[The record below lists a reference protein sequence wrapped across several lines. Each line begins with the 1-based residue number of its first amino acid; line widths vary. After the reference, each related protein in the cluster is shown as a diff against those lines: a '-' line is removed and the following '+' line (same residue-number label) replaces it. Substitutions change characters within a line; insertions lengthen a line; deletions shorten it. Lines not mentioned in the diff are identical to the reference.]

1 MTVRINPPKWFW
13 LVSILALIWNILGV
27 IAYLSQV
34 YASPEAIEAL
44 PQIERDLLDS
54 SPSWVTAAFAIA
66 VWAGT
71 LGCILLL
78 LRKVMAHFVL
88 VISLIGVV
96 VQMSWVFFVSNSLEV
111 YGPGQSVMPIFV
123 LIVGLLLIL
132 FARKG
137 KAKSW
142 FN

>member
-1 MTVRINPPKWFW
+1 MTERINPPKWFW
-13 LVSILALIWNILGV
+13 LVSIIALIWNILGV

-34 YASPEAIEAL
+34 YAAPEAIEAL

-66 VWAGT
+66 VWAGL

-78 LRKVMAHFVL
+78 LRKVMAHFILVL
-88 VISLIGVV
+88 SLIGIV
-96 VQMSWVFFVSNSLEV
+96 VQMSWVFFVSNTVEV
-111 YGPGQSVMPIFV
+111 YGPGKTIMPIFV
-123 LIVGLLLIL
+123 LIVGLSLIL
-132 FARKG
+132 VARKG
-137 KAKSW
+137 KAKGW